1 MLNESKYLLLL
12 TLLFRLSLAFWSCAA
27 KEFTS
32 PPSLLC
38 DRDILL
44 GRGGGG
50 GGGPPAGPP
59 GTPGTCPGMAIGGG
73 GGAGGAL
80 AVR

>member
-1 MLNESKYLLLL
+1 MKKEFLSLL
-12 TLLFRLSLAFWSCAA
+12 TLLFLLSLAFWSCAA

-38 DRDILL
+38 DRDMLF

-59 GTPGTCPGMAIGGG
+59 GMPGTCPSIAIGGG